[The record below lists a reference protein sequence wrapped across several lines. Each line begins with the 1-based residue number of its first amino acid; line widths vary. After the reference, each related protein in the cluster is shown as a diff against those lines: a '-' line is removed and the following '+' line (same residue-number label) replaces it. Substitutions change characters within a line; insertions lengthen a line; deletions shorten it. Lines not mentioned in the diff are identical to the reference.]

1 MQHIGH
7 MTDRIEAEIFNQLA
21 ALAPG
26 KSIEPADVAKVLQPD
41 RWQRQLARVKTVAIG
56 LMRQGRL
63 TITKKGKPVDP
74 ASVKGVIRLRLP
86 TEAEAQSAQAALL
99 AQVDAEPFDP
109 NPDELA

>member
-1 MQHIGH
+1 MPHIGQ
-7 MTDRIEAEIFNQLA
+7 MTDPIEAEIFNQLG
-21 ALAPG
+21 ALPAG

-86 TEAEAQSAQAALL
+86 TPEETATALAA
-99 AQVDAEPFDP
+99 APQVSDP
-109 NPDELA
+109 DDMD